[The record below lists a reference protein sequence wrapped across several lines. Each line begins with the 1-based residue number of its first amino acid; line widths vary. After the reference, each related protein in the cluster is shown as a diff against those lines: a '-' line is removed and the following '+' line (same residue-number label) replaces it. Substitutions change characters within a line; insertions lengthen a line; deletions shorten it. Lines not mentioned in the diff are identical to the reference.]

1 MYSVKIRDHV
11 MIAHS
16 LPDLY
21 FGPASQMHGATYVVD
36 AEFFSEKL
44 NPHNVVVDIGFAQQ
58 IVKEV
63 LGDLNYQN
71 LDEMPQFKG
80 QLTTTEYLAKYVH
93 DQLSRRIKSQFQGK
107 IRVTL
112 GESPV
117 AWAAYEGNGQG

>member
-1 MYSVKIRDHV
+1 
-11 MIAHS
+11 
-16 LPDLY
+16 
-21 FGPASQMHGATYVVD
+21 MHGATYVVD